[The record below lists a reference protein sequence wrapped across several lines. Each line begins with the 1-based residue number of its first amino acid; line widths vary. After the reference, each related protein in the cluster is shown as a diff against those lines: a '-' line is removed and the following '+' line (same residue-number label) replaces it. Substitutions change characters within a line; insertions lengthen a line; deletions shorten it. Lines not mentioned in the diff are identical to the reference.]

1 MSTELNKNSY
11 AYLIPVV
18 IGAQAV
24 LAFTL
29 IWQIGI
35 WPTIHFNALA
45 EKACLIASLLMTL
58 VAVVLVWRYKKPLIQ
73 QKKKREWP
81 KLVLGVFIASGVVLV
96 HLFAAAIYLTSAV
109 PGSYISAYEYSPSG
123 RYSCSGI
130 KVFDA
135 QLNKRIK
142 VCQPGGSYGGGQAR
156 VDKRSGPLGIVVT
169 SSALL

>member
-1 MSTELNKNSY
+1 MSIELNKNSY

-18 IGAQAV
+18 VGAQAV
-24 LAFTL
+24 LAFML

-45 EKACLIASLLMTL
+45 EKACLIACVLLTL
-58 VAVVLVWRYKKPLIQ
+58 IVLLWHYKKPLIL

-96 HLFAAAIYLTSAV
+96 HLFAAVIYLTSAV
-109 PGSYISAYEYSPSG
+109 PGSYITTYEYSPSG

-130 KVFDA
+130 EVFDA

-142 VCQPGGSYGGGQAR
+142 VCQPGGRYGGGQAR